1 MCQELN
7 SEITQLDTEADLM
20 GWSYDVLWARARGKV
35 QVHRVHIF
43 KLNVF
48 YAHVKQNPETHPVL
62 CVESG
67 AEVQRAGT
75 TIAGPIQPKYQV
87 WSVLLRGFDIH
98 GFRGTLRRG
107 SGNP

>member
-1 MCQELN
+1 MSGSVSPTNLR
-7 SEITQLDTEADLM
+7 
-20 GWSYDVLWARARGKV
+20 ARAHCKV
-35 QVHRVHIF
+35 QVHRVHTF

-48 YAHVKQNPETHPVL
+48 YAHVPLLKNPFSIHKQTYPVS

-87 WSVLLRGFDIH
+87 WSVLLPGFDVH
-98 GFRGTLRRG
+98 GFSWKVRGAERSST
-107 SGNP
+107 